1 MIYYRDPLLDTI
13 CDRISDLDRP
23 AYIKNSELVFVAVN
37 QPFARLF
44 NLDPSDLIGTGRG
57 EYSELEALLD
67 VEDKERA
74 CLVFGEDQRGVHAD
88 PFGRGHFAVELERF
102 TLGDGQSFVYGVF
115 NPHAASRPAARNSGI
130 HRDGPSDAADAVRG
144 GLTGELAEYIIDHMV
159 AGICV
164 YDQDDRLV
172 YFNRKLEELYAP
184 LIGPLRPGMNLREV
198 LHRIADD
205 NIRMRPGDPE
215 LNA

>member
-37 QPFARLF
+37 DAFARLV
-44 NLDPSDLIGTGRG
+44 NLDPSNLIGTGRG
-57 EYSELEALLD
+57 EYTEVEALLD
-67 VEDKERA
+67 LEDKERA
-74 CLVFGEDQRGVHAD
+74 CVVFGEDQRAVHAD

-115 NPHAASRPAARNSGI
+115 NPQTALRTAPRGAGQHRDDLSAASHALRGSLSG
-130 HRDGPSDAADAVRG
+130 D
-144 GLTGELAEYIIDHMV
+144 LAEYIIDHMV

-164 YDQDDRLV
+164 YDQNDRLV
-172 YFNRKLEELYAP
+172 YFNRKLEEFYAP
-184 LIGPLRPGMNLREV
+184 VIGPLRPGMDLREV
-198 LHRIADD
+198 LYRIA
-205 NIRMRPGDPE
+205 
-215 LNA
+215 